1 MEGTGVRLTQ
11 QGRPRSAGMRRAPAL
26 RGTGLELGARTVR
39 AVAPGALQAAFLG
52 RAQGREPR
60 ATAAAAPRT
69 RSDPLRGGVA
79 RPGGK
84 ARQRWHALVRPRAP
98 ARLLRARSALSG
110 SSVPLPRRC
119 RAFLFLRLCERAPGH
134 PIVAN
139 PRRLSLRKRSIPS
152 SLAFALRPH
161 VVVPATRTTW
171 SQ

>member
-1 MEGTGVRLTQ
+1 
-11 QGRPRSAGMRRAPAL
+11 MRRAPAL

-110 SSVPLPRRC
+110 SLGAASEEVQSLPLPAPVRASTGPPDC
-119 RAFLFLRLCERAPGH
+119 RKSEAAVASETIDSLLPCFCPPPTRFGPCH
-134 PIVAN
+134 PDYLESVT
-139 PRRLSLRKRSIPS
+139 
-152 SLAFALRPH
+152 RP
-161 VVVPATRTTW
+161 VRGPWKGSMV
-171 SQ
+171 